1 MNEKDYEKLQKITE
15 KVLYVSDNLLPPE
28 LVLLPDGVK
37 VYVYTSQFMLAVLL
51 ELLEESGTT
60 TADVAERLNEYKV
73 FSESLKPN

>member
-15 KVLYVSDNLLPPE
+15 KVLYVADHLLPPE
-28 LVLLPDGVK
+28 LVLLPDGVRS
-37 VYVYTSQFMLAVLL
+37 YVYTSQFMLAVLL